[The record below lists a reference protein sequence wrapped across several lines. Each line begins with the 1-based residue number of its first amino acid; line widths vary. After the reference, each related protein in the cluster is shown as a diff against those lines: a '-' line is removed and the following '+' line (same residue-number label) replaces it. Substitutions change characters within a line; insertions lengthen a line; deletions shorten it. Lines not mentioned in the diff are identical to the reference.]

1 MLSVHRSAAA
11 RRTHARGRQARH
23 GGRVAAVV
31 KGSGRGVP
39 ISKIESTYLRAV
51 EESALVMG
59 VSRGGLPR
67 PWLLGTTT
75 TGSRGAPLE
84 GHRLAAAQVAA
95 PVVAARR
102 LHLVERHVGREHA
115 RDAQVDAAVLVERH
129 ARVAR
134 QPERVP
140 KLKGRSGGAGGEQW
154 SGEREERQPRLLRPR
169 QAQGG
174 VLYLAGVRP
183 GRGGGGRA
191 RLARRARDA
200 ARLEQR
206 HPLLET
212 LRQHGAR
219 AT

>member
-51 EESALVMG
+51 EESALVVG
-59 VSRGGLPR
+59 ASRGGLPR

-154 SGEREERQPRLLRPR
+154 SGERERRGNGR
-169 QAQGG
+169 ACGG
-174 VLYLAGVRP
+174 AGGP
-183 GRGGGGRA
+183 GRRVIPRGGTAWAWRGRA
-191 RLARRARDA
+191 RAPGAPRARRG
-200 ARLEQR
+200 
-206 HPLLET
+206 PT
-212 LRQHGAR
+212 R
-219 AT
+219 AVPSAS